1 MLSSGLQLVGSG
13 AKSLLGFIDPSL
25 PGVAGDFLTGM
36 AGYINPNLLT
46 AFQAQNNA
54 TGGNGSVNNT
64 GKEAAEVA
72 NAENGL
78 EGKTASPTVENKTTP
93 PAASGM
99 SWQQV
104 GAALAPNILSGLKT
118 GLDKSYDFK
127 PLWGSSS
134 VRLPT
139 YVLGR

>member
-1 MLSSGLQLVGSG
+1 MFSSGLQLVGSG

-25 PGVAGDFLTGM
+25 PGAAGDFLTGM

-46 AFQAQNNA
+46 AFNAQNNA

-64 GKEAAEVA
+64 GKEAAKVA
-72 NAENGL
+72 NAENGM
-78 EGKTASPTVENKTTP
+78 EG
-93 PAASGM
+93 GM
-99 SWQQV
+99 SWKQV

-118 GLDKSYDFK
+118 GLDKSYDFQ

>member
-64 GKEAAEVA
+64 GKEAAKVA

-78 EGKTASPTVENKTTP
+78 EGKTASPAVE
-93 PAASGM
+93 GM

-104 GAALAPNILSGLKT
+104 GASLAPNILSGLKT

-127 PLWGSSS
+127 PLWGNSS

>member
-13 AKSLLGFIDPSL
+13 AKSLLGLIDPSL
-25 PGVAGDFLTGM
+25 PGVTGDFLTGM

-64 GKEAAEVA
+64 GKEAAKVA

-78 EGKTASPTVENKTTP
+78 EGKTASPAVE
-93 PAASGM
+93 GM
-99 SWQQV
+99 SWQQA
-104 GAALAPNILSGLKT
+104 GASLAPNILSGLKT

-127 PLWGSSS
+127 QLWGNSS